1 MVVPNGLGLVGIALL
16 VTPSQLLGSLPVLF
30 AGRIVRVVQCRS
42 VATRAIWSF
51 RSTVL

>member
-1 MVVPNGLGLVGIALL
+1 MVVPNGLGLFGIALL